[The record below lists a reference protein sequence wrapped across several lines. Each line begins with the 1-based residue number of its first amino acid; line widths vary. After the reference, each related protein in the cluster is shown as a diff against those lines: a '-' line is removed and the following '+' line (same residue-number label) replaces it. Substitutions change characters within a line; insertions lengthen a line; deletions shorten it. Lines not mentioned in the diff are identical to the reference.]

1 MEIDR
6 ERDNLT
12 LTDISL
18 TIITP
23 SFKNFIGEFFQ
34 TNLLSRFYPKGSIR
48 FVLHDMISWKTFVKV
63 VNIYTVH
70 VYTETGSL
78 HI

>member
-1 MEIDR
+1 MVILSDVSVLETSSITQLKLDMEIDR

-48 FVLHDMISWKTFVKV
+48 FVLHDMISW
-63 VNIYTVH
+63 
-70 VYTETGSL
+70 
-78 HI
+78 